1 MSTAPTSTARVT
13 SPTVPVVEARGVAK
27 RFPIERGVLRRTV
40 GHVHAVDG
48 VDLAVLP
55 GTTMG
60 LVGESGSGK
69 STLGR
74 LVLRL
79 LDPSDGRILFGGRDV
94 TEVRGRELRALRCDA
109 QLVFQDPHSAFDPS
123 TTILGALREPLRA
136 QLDLSRADQTDRARE
151 LVGMVGLDRGLLDRY
166 PHELS
171 GGQLQRLAI
180 ARSLALEPA
189 LVVLDEPV
197 SSLDVST
204 QAQVVNLLR
213 ELQDRLGIAYLFVAH
228 DLAVVRH
235 VSDDLS
241 VMYLGRIVE
250 QGRADA
256 IYATPRHPYT
266 DALLSAIPVPDPE
279 RQRARERIVLRG
291 DIPSP
296 AAPPRG
302 CNFHTRC
309 PYVMD
314 VCRSVEPEPFVTDDG
329 TMVACHLHTSGPE
342 LRGAPLPPVPPVP
355 PAPAT

>member
-1 MSTAPTSTARVT
+1 MTPI
-13 SPTVPVVEARGVAK
+13 VEVRGVTK
-27 RFPIERGVLRRTV
+27 RFPIEHGVLRRTV
-40 GHVHAVDG
+40 GQIHAVDG
-48 VDLAVLP
+48 VDLAVAP

-79 LDPSDGRILFGGRDV
+79 MDPSDGRILVDGRDV
-94 TEVRGRELRALRCDA
+94 TELRGRELRSLRCDA

-123 TTILGALREPLRA
+123 TTVLGALREPLRA
-136 QLDLSRADQTDRARE
+136 QLDLSRVQQSDRARE
-151 LVGMVGLDRGLLDRY
+151 LMGLVGLDTGLLDRY

-171 GGQLQRLAI
+171 GGQLQRIAI
-180 ARSLALEPA
+180 ARSLVLEPS

-213 ELQDRLGIAYLFVAH
+213 DLQARLGIAYLFIAH

-235 VSDDLS
+235 VSDELS

-256 IYATPRHPYT
+256 VYATPRHPYT
-266 DALLSAIPVPDPE
+266 EALLSAIPVPDPQ
-279 RQRARERIVLRG
+279 RQRARTRIVLAG

-296 AAPPRG
+296 ADPPPG

-314 VCRSVEPEPFVTDDG
+314 VCRHVDPEPFIADDG

-342 LRGAPLPPVPPVP
+342 LRGSPLPT
-355 PAPAT
+355 PAPG

>member
-1 MSTAPTSTARVT
+1 MSAPSV
-13 SPTVPVVEARGVAK
+13 SPAIAPVVEARGVTK
-27 RFPIERGVLRRTV
+27 RFPVERGVLRRTV
-40 GHVHAVDG
+40 GEVHAVDG
-48 VDLAVLP
+48 VDLAVAP

-74 LVLRL
+74 LLLRL
-79 LDPSDGRILFGGRDV
+79 LDPTDGRILFDGRDV
-94 TEVRGRELRALRCDA
+94 TEVRGRELRSLRCGV

-123 TTILGALREPLRA
+123 TTVLGALREPMRA
-136 QLDLSRADQTDRARE
+136 QLELSRTEQSDRARE
-151 LVGMVGLDRGLLDRY
+151 LMGLVGLDAGLLHRY

-171 GGQLQRLAI
+171 GGQLQRIAI
-180 ARSLALEPA
+180 ARSLALEPS

-213 ELQDRLGIAYLFVAH
+213 DLQDRLGIAYLFIAP

-235 VSDDLS
+235 VSDELS

-256 IYATPRHPYT
+256 VYATPRHPYT
-266 DALLSAIPVPDPE
+266 EALLSAIPVPDPM
-279 RQRARERIVLRG
+279 RQRTRERIVLQG

-296 AAPPRG
+296 AAPPSG

-309 PYVMD
+309 RYAMD
-314 VCRSVEPEPFVTDDG
+314 VCRTVDPEPFLADDG
-329 TMVACHLHTSGPE
+329 TIVACHLHTSGPE
-342 LRGAPLPPVPPVP
+342 LRGAPLRSE
-355 PAPAT
+355 

>member
-1 MSTAPTSTARVT
+1 MTAPAVSAALT
-13 SPTVPVVEARGVAK
+13 PVVEARGVTK
-27 RFPIERGVLRRTV
+27 HFPVERGVLRRTV
-40 GHVHAVDG
+40 GQVQAVDG
-48 VDLAVLP
+48 VDLAVGP
-55 GTTMG
+55 GRTMG

-74 LVLRL
+74 IVLRL
-79 LDPSDGRILFGGRDV
+79 LDPTDGRILFDGRDV
-94 TEVRGRELRALRCDA
+94 TEVRGRELRSLRLGA

-123 TTILGALREPLRA
+123 TTVLGALREPLRA
-136 QLDLSRADQTDRARE
+136 QLELSRAEQTDRARE
-151 LVGMVGLDRGLLDRY
+151 LMGLVRLDAGLLHRY

-171 GGQLQRLAI
+171 GGQLQRIAI

-213 ELQDRLGIAYLFVAH
+213 ELQDRLGIAYLFIAH

-250 QGRADA
+250 QGTADA
-256 IYATPRHPYT
+256 VYATPRHPYT
-266 DALLSAIPVPDPE
+266 EALLSAIPVPDPE
-279 RQRARERIVLRG
+279 VQRTRQRIVLQG

-296 AAPPRG
+296 AAPPSG

-309 PYVMD
+309 RYVMD
-314 VCRSVEPEPFVTDDG
+314 VCRTVDPEPFVADDG
-329 TMVACHLHTSGPE
+329 TTVACHLHTSGPE
-342 LRGAPLPPVPPVP
+342 LRGGPLPS
-355 PAPAT
+355 T

>member
-1 MSTAPTSTARVT
+1 VT
-13 SPTVPVVEARGVAK
+13 EAVVELRGLSM
-27 RFPIERGVLRRTV
+27 RFPVERGLMRRKV
-40 GHVHAVDG
+40 GEVRAVDG
-48 VDLAVLP
+48 VDLAIRP

-79 LDPSDGRILFGGRDV
+79 LDPSDGRIVFDGRDV
-94 TEVRGRELRALRCDA
+94 TAASGRDLLHVRHGV

-123 TTILGALREPLRA
+123 ATLLRALREPMQTHL
-136 QLDLSRADQTDRARE
+136 QLSRAEQTARARE
-151 LVGMVGLDRGLLDRY
+151 LMGLIGLDLDLLDRY

-171 GGQLQRLAI
+171 GGQLQRIAVARALAV
-180 ARSLALEPA
+180 EPK
-189 LVVLDEPV
+189 LLVLDEPV

-204 QAQVVNLLR
+204 QAQIVNLLR
-213 ELQDRLGIAYLFVAH
+213 GLQRRLGIAYLFIAH

-250 QGRADA
+250 QGTADA

-266 DALLSAIPVPDPE
+266 EALLSAIPVPDPI
-279 RQRARERIVLRG
+279 RQRERERIVLKG

-296 AAPPRG
+296 AQPPSG

-309 PYVMD
+309 PYAMD
-314 VCRSVEPEPFVTDDG
+314 VCSDIDPEPFVADDG
-329 TMVACHLHTSGPE
+329 TTVACHLHTTGPE
-342 LRGAPLPPVPPVP
+342 LRGAPL
-355 PAPAT
+355 ASLRA